1 MQKILLTGA
10 AGFIGSH
17 VAEYLLNQGHQV
29 TGIDNFDDFYS
40 KSIKVKNISTCL
52 ENPLFTFVEGNVGD
66 VASFFPNSTFDLVM
80 HLAAKAG
87 VRPSIAQPELYIDVN
102 LSQTMALLQ
111 WMKAHG
117 MQKLI
122 FASSSS
128 VYGNNVKVP
137 FAESDPV
144 DHPISPYAFTKKAG
158 ELLTHTFHHLAH
170 MDVINLRFFTVYGER
185 QRPDLAIHK
194 FAKAMLNGQAIT
206 LFGTGSTSRD
216 YTYIGDIVQGIISSM
231 DYVLSDQRVYETINL
246 GSKNPI
252 QLIDL
257 VHTLEEII
265 GKPANIQWMEMQE
278 GDVDRTF
285 ADIQK
290 AERLLHYAP
299 NTSLR
304 EGLTRFVAWLK
315 LNS

>member
-1 MQKILLTGA
+1 MHKILLTGA
-10 AGFIGSH
+10 AGFIASH

-29 TGIDNFDDFYS
+29 FGIDNFDDFYS
-40 KSIKVKNISTCL
+40 RSIKEQNISACL
-52 ENPLFTFVEGNVGD
+52 LNPSFTFIEGNVGD
-66 VASFFPNSTFDLVM
+66 VASLFPDTTFDLVI

-87 VRPSIAQPELYIDVN
+87 VRPSIAQPEQYIDAN

-117 MQKLI
+117 MNKLV

-137 FAESDPV
+137 FAEADPV

-158 ELLTHTFHHLAH
+158 ELLTHTFHHLAN

-194 FAKAMLNGQAIT
+194 FAKAMLKGQAIT
-206 LFGTGSTSRD
+206 LFGNGSTSRD
-216 YTYIGDIVQGIISSM
+216 YTYVGDIVQGIISSM
-231 DYVLSDQRVYETINL
+231 EYVLAHEKVYETINL

-257 VHTLEEII
+257 VYTLEEII
-265 GKPANIQWMEMQE
+265 GIPAIIQWMEMQE

-290 AERLLHYAP
+290 AERLLQYAP
-299 NTSLR
+299 NTTLK

-315 LNS
+315 SNS

>member
-1 MQKILLTGA
+1 MHKILLTGA

-17 VAEYLLNQGHQV
+17 VAECLLSQGHQV
-29 TGIDNFDDFYS
+29 FGIDNFDDFYS
-40 KSIKVKNISTCL
+40 RSIKEQNISACL
-52 ENPLFTFVEGNVGD
+52 GNSSFTFIEGNVGD
-66 VASFFPNSTFDLVM
+66 IASLFPDTTFDLVI

-87 VRPSIAQPELYIDVN
+87 VRPSIAQPEQYIDAN

-111 WMKAHG
+111 WMKANG
-117 MQKLI
+117 MNKLV

-137 FAESDPV
+137 FSEADPV

-158 ELLTHTFHHLAH
+158 ELLTHTFHHLAN
-170 MDVINLRFFTVYGER
+170 MGVINLRFFTVYGER

-206 LFGTGSTSRD
+206 LFGNGSTSRD
-216 YTYIGDIVQGIISSM
+216 YTYVGDIVQGIISSM
-231 DYVLSDQRVYETINL
+231 EYVLAHEKVYETINL

-265 GKPANIQWMEMQE
+265 GTPANIQWMEMQE

-290 AERLLHYAP
+290 AERLLQYAP
-299 NTSLR
+299 NTSLK

>member
-1 MQKILLTGA
+1 MHKILLTGA

-17 VAEYLLNQGHQV
+17 VVEHLLHQGHQV
-29 TGIDNFDDFYS
+29 FGIDNFDDFYS
-40 KSIKVKNISTCL
+40 RSIKEQNLSECL
-52 ENPLFTFVEGNVGD
+52 LNPSFTFIEGNVGD
-66 VASFFPNSTFDLVM
+66 VASLFQDTKFDLVI

-87 VRPSIAQPELYIDVN
+87 VRPSIAQPEQYIDAN

-117 MQKLI
+117 MNKLV

-158 ELLTHTFHHLAH
+158 ELLTHTFHHLADI
-170 MDVINLRFFTVYGER
+170 DVINLRFFTVYGER
-185 QRPDLAIHK
+185 QRPDLAIYK
-194 FAKAMLNGQAIT
+194 FAKAMLNDQPIT
-206 LFGTGSTSRD
+206 LYGNGSTSRD
-216 YTYIGDIVQGIISSM
+216 YTYVGDIVQGIIASM
-231 DYVLSDQRVYETINL
+231 DYLMIHSPVFETINL
-246 GSKNPI
+246 GSKTPI

-257 VHTLEEII
+257 VQSLEEII
-265 GKPANIQWMEMQE
+265 GKTATIEWMQMQD
-278 GDVDRTF
+278 GDVDLTF

-290 AERLLHYAP
+290 AEKLLHYSP
-299 NTSLR
+299 QISLM
-304 EGLTRFVAWLK
+304 EGLARFVSWLK
-315 LNS
+315 SNS

>member
-1 MQKILLTGA
+1 MHKILLTGA

-29 TGIDNFDDFYS
+29 FGIDNFDDFYS
-40 KSIKVKNISTCL
+40 RSIKEQHISACL
-52 ENPLFTFVEGNVGD
+52 LNPSFTFIEGNVGD
-66 VASFFPNSTFDLVM
+66 VASLFSDTNFDVVI

-87 VRPSIAQPELYIDVN
+87 VRPSIAQPEQYIDAN

-111 WMKAHG
+111 WMKTRG
-117 MQKLI
+117 MNKLV

-137 FAESDPV
+137 FSESDPV

-158 ELLTHTFHHLAH
+158 ELLTHTFHHLTN

-194 FAKAMLNGQAIT
+194 FAKAMLAGQAIT
-206 LFGTGSTSRD
+206 LFGNGSTSRD
-216 YTYIGDIVQGIISSM
+216 YTYVGDIVQGIISSM
-231 DYVLSDQRVYETINL
+231 DYVLSHQKVYETINL

-265 GKPANIQWMEMQE
+265 GLPANIQWMDMQE

-290 AERLLHYAP
+290 AERLLQYAP
-299 NTSLR
+299 NTSLK